1 METVMFITIEKD
13 GSIHIQ
19 SHIFTAHYDVQGKLK
34 WACGDM
40 KAPEFI
46 KIKDEREKKSVGF
59 GAESFG
65 VFGGRVFIDE
75 ALISKAAPMPTI
87 KYTVS
92 GLHSYEYKE
101 DLKQAVKQAIRPVIR
116 QHIKVQRSESTLKPF
131 AAVARLD
138 EAVSHKETEF
148 DKYKQQVE
156 ARFDEIQSQLTH
168 IQCSSASSEQSTAQ
182 HLSGLQRQI
191 SELGKEI
198 EEEKLKGSLNA
209 INIISIKQTM
219 ERQEKSLA
227 ETIKRTIA
235 EDLCRSGTLSRML

>member
-1 METVMFITIEKD
+1 MFITIEKD

-92 GLHSYEYKE
+92 GLHSDEYKE
-101 DLKQAVKQAIRPVIR
+101 GLKQAVKRAIRSVIR
-116 QHIKVQRSESTLKPF
+116 QHIKVVRDESTLKSPDT
-131 AAVARLD
+131 VAQLD
-138 EAVSHKETEF
+138 EAISNEELEF
-148 DKYKQQVE
+148 DKFKQQVIVN
-156 ARFDEIQSQLTH
+156 FDQLQASITAM
-168 IQCSSASSEQSTAQ
+168 QCTQAASEQSTAQ

-191 SELGKEI
+191 TQLNKQLEDARCKE
-198 EEEKLKGSLNA
+198 S
-209 INIISIKQTM
+209 INNMSIISLKQTM
-219 ERQEKSLA
+219 EQQEKSLA

-235 EDLCRSGTLSRML
+235 EDLCRGGTLSRML

>member
-1 METVMFITIEKD
+1 MFITIEKD
-13 GSIHIQ
+13 GSMHIQ

-101 DLKQAVKQAIRPVIR
+101 DLKQAIRTVIR
-116 QHIKVQRSESTLKPF
+116 QHIKVQRSESTLKPS

-182 HLSGLQRQI
+182 HLSGLQRQLVQLNKELEYVRCKESINNMSII
-191 SELGKEI
+191 SLKQTI
-198 EEEKLKGSLNA
+198 EQQEKLM
-209 INIISIKQTM
+209 IQ
-219 ERQEKSLA
+219 
-227 ETIKRTIA
+227 TIKSVIA
-235 EDLCRSGTLSRML
+235 EDVARGGPLCRALR